1 MANLFSFPHI
11 NLRNSF
17 KVWRRNLA
25 VYRKLYI
32 YSILP
37 NFFEPLIYLSAMGL
51 GLGYYVSGIPGM
63 SYLQFIAP
71 GLIAST
77 AMFAVSFECTFASY
91 VRMTFQKTYEAII
104 ATPVNVEDVILG
116 EILWGATKSLLYGS
130 IILLVIAPLG
140 LVKSWTVLLVPLVLI
155 LFGILFSLIAM
166 IFTSLVPN
174 IDSFNYYFSLGVTP
188 MFMFSGIFF
197 PLDHMPFWVRAIAEA
212 TPLYHMVN
220 LCREL
225 VTGAFTS
232 HFVWGLVYVVV
243 GSVILFVLPIN
254 LMKRRL
260 IK

>member
-1 MANLFSFPHI
+1 MNKLFSFPRI
-11 NLRNSF
+11 NLKNSL

-37 NFFEPLIYLSAMGL
+37 NFFEPLIYLSAMGF
-51 GLGYYVSGIPGM
+51 GLGYYVSGIEGM

-104 ATPVNVEDVILG
+104 ATPVNIEDVILG

-130 IILLVIAPLG
+130 IILLVIFPFG
-140 LVKSWTVLLVPLVLI
+140 LVKSWTVIFIPVILI
-155 LFGILFSLIAM
+155 LAGILFALIAM
-166 IFTSLVPN
+166 LFTSLVPN

-197 PLDHMPFWVRAIAEA
+197 PLNHMPFWVQAIAEA

-225 VTGAFTS
+225 VTGIFTV
-232 HFVWGLVYVVV
+232 HFVWGLVYVAVV
-243 GSVILFVLPIN
+243 SAVLFVLPIN